1 MNEIEKM
8 MVIITETS
16 RKTVSND
23 FFLEFGRI
31 ITFDGA
37 KF

>member
-23 FFLEFGRI
+23 FCLEFGRI